1 MKLATSSNI
10 VCERPSGEVFTLEKT
25 LQLASAAGFD
35 RFDISFYDWSLPHS
49 PFITDKW
56 EEWIYSVANEA
67 AKLGVTFGQ
76 CHAYTFNFLNHRLSE
91 EEYKR
96 HQELVERSLRCC
108 AIVGSKLCVSHPDTD
123 FTSNTLV
130 KTSREK
136 NIEYFK
142 ALLEVST
149 KYDMELAVENMVDIG
164 IAPHRK
170 FGVTTEELVDFVE
183 AFNDKR
189 MGICWDFEHADIM
202 QQDQVKS
209 LLHIAPY
216 LKATHVS
223 DTHSA
228 FDHDLMHVMPLFGK
242 VDWKAVVRTLKQID
256 YKGDF
261 CFEAHNYA
269 NRLPDELIPTAL
281 KLSYEIG
288 QYLMKL

>member
-10 VCERPSGEVFTLEKT
+10 VCERPNGEVFTLEKT

-49 PFITDKW
+49 PFLTDKW

-67 AKLGVTFGQ
+67 ARLGVTFGQ
-76 CHAYTFNFLNHRLSE
+76 CHAYTFNFLDHRLSE

-123 FTSNTLV
+123 FTSSTLV

-142 ALLEVST
+142 ALLEISS
-149 KYDMELAVENMVDIG
+149 KYDMELALENMVDIG

-170 FGVTTEELVDFVE
+170 FGATTEELVDFVE

-242 VDWKAVVRTLKQID
+242 VDWKAVVQTLKQID